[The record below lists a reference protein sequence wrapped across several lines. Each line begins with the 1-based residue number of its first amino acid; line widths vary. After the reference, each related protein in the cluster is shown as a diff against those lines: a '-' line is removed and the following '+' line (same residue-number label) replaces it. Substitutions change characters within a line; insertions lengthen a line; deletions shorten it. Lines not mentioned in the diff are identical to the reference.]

1 MSREHRM
8 ETTSNTGVRSTGSLF
23 WALEWRLATLRNGM
37 REALAYRGEFLLGL
51 AGSAIVPI
59 AIQLMLWS
67 ALLGGNPDA
76 RFAGMSHGDL
86 MAYTW
91 TSLLFSQ
98 IRGGDYDFDL
108 IEMIRTGSL
117 SNSLLKPVGV
127 VEFTYF
133 KGLGE
138 KLITSLVA
146 LVLGLIACTFTSMTP
161 AGLLMGLMLA
171 LLGNVIAYLFGAA
184 LAAVAFYWENAF
196 AVLMVKNM
204 VVALL
209 CGELIPLSIV
219 PESHAWIWRSTP
231 FYLFVYGPS
240 QVALGKWDTG
250 VWMQEMGIGILWAIG
265 LWAAVRFSWK
275 FSIHRYQGIGG

>member
-1 MSREHRM
+1 M
-8 ETTSNTGVRSTGSLF
+8 ETEMNPSLNPTPHRLL
-23 WALEWRLATLRNGM
+23 WSLEWRLATLRNGM
-37 REALAYRGEFLLGL
+37 KDALAYRGEFILGL
-51 AGSAIVPI
+51 VGSAIVPI
-59 AIQLMLWS
+59 ALQVMLWS
-67 ALLGGNPDA
+67 ALLGGNTEA
-76 RFAGMSHGDL
+76 RFAGMSYGEL

-98 IRGGDYDFDL
+98 IRGGDYDFEL

-127 VEFTYF
+127 VEFVYY

-138 KLITSLVA
+138 KLITTIVA
-146 LVLGLIACTFTSMTP
+146 LALGLIACAFTSMTP
-161 AGLLMGLMLA
+161 ASLLMALMLA

-184 LAAVAFYWENAF
+184 LSAAAFYWENAF

-219 PESHAWIWRSTP
+219 PENYAWIWRSTP

-240 QVALGKWDTG
+240 QVALGKWGTG
-250 VWMQEMGIGILWAIG
+250 IWLQEMGIGLLWTLG
-265 LWAAVRFSWK
+265 LWLAVRMSWK
-275 FSIHRYQGIGG
+275 FSINRYQGIGG

>member
-1 MSREHRM
+1 M
-8 ETTSNTGVRSTGSLF
+8 EPGMNPTLNPTGKPTHGRLLWGF
-23 WALEWRLATLRNGM
+23 DWRLATLKNGM
-37 REALAYRGEFLLGL
+37 KDALAYRGEFILGL
-51 AGSAIVPI
+51 VGSAIVPI
-59 AIQLMLWS
+59 AIQIMLWS
-67 ALLGGNPDA
+67 ALLGGKPDA
-76 RFAGMSHGDL
+76 QFAGMTYGEL

-98 IRGGDYDFDL
+98 IRGGDYDFEL

-127 VEFTYF
+127 VEFIYF

-138 KLITSLVA
+138 KLITTLVSLG
-146 LVLGLIACTFTSMTP
+146 LGLIACAFTSMTT
-161 AGLLMGLMLA
+161 GNLLMALILA

-184 LAAVAFYWENAF
+184 LSAVAFYWENAF

-219 PESHAWIWRSTP
+219 PEAYAWIWRSTP

-240 QVALGKWDTG
+240 QVALGKWGPDI
-250 VWMQEMGIGILWAIG
+250 WLKEMGIGLLWTLG
-265 LWAAVRFSWK
+265 LWAAVRISWK
-275 FSIHRYQGIGG
+275 FSINRYQGIGG